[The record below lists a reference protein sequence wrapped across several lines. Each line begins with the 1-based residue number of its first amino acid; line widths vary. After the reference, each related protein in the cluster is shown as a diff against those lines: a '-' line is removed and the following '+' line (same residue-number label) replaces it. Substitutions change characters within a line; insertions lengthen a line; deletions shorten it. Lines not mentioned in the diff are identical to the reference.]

1 MKRHLFNRS
10 KDIRRTILVADDE
23 EINRQI
29 LKYNLGRFYD
39 VIEAADG
46 QEALEQIR
54 QNKGELSLLMLDLN
68 MPRMTG
74 YEVLEALQESE
85 ELQRLPVIVLTS
97 EKEAEIESLQ
107 LGAVDFLE
115 KGRDMEELRPMR
127 VVAHVDPEEL
137 TGFVRS
143 HKGYFKLSEN
153 AEVKPAKVKR
163 EKKDSEGKVV
173 EAGEK
178 SFKYAQPVYLYFD
191 IPTGRFEVNAD
202 ASGIDM
208 EARMARVRLPFLST
222 TTLSPL
228 MSTATAR

>member
-115 KGRDMEELRPMR
+115 KGRDMPEV
-127 VVAHVDPEEL
+127 VVARVQRSIELAEDAQIIRDTEDDEL
-137 TGFVRS
+137 TGLYNRKFFFEYARLLKNSGLEQPMDAVVWNVDRF
-143 HKGYFKLSEN
+143 HIVNEIYGRDYGDALLRLKGE
-153 AEVKPAKVKR
+153 R
-163 EKKDSEGKVV
+163 IW
-173 EAGEK
+173 K
-178 SFKYAQPVYLYFD
+178 S
-191 IPTGRFEVNAD
+191 
-202 ASGIDM
+202 S
-208 EARMARVRLPFLST
+208 
-222 TTLSPL
+222 
-228 MSTATAR
+228 